1 MNVTKHYR
9 RERFS
14 RYTNDE
20 IEIIARELTAI
31 ERREGVVRTMR
42 VLELARAAE
51 HPLHAF
57 VFNCSD
63 REAAERFRV
72 ENVRRMCRAVRVV
85 YVDDAGKEKF
95 STPLLVSCRV
105 TSRRED
111 DEGEAAVLV
120 ERAYRSAE
128 KALADPETRRELLE
142 EALRQADYWQQKYRN
157 IEELGPVFAALRK
170 VKGRALRRAKS
181 A

>member
-1 MNVTKHYR
+1 MKLTKR
-9 RERFS
+9 FEREKFS
-14 RYTNDE
+14 RYTNE
-20 IEIIARELTAI
+20 QVEVIARELTAI

-42 VLELARAAE
+42 VLELARAEE
-51 HPLHAF
+51 HPLHPF

-85 YVDDAGKEKF
+85 YVDDAGEEKF
-95 STPLLVSCRV
+95 SAPLLVSCRV
-105 TSRRED
+105 TSRAD
-111 DEGEAAVLV
+111 DEKGATGTLV

-128 KALADPETRRELLE
+128 RALADPETRRELLE
-142 EALRQADYWQQKYRN
+142 EALRQAEYWQQKYRN
-157 IEELGPVFAALRK
+157 LEELGPVFVALRK
-170 VKGRALRRAKS
+170 VKERATRRARS